1 MKAKLAVTACIA
13 VAFVGMIGWISP
25 PQVQWPLAPQQQY
38 QVAVRSGEATFDLPF
53 VSADEQYLLVVANLA
68 ADVTARP
75 VALTSEAVAVAET
88 SHLTWLPPLVTPER
102 SPAPPAEQPAAAF
115 DESEET
121 ASPDASEA
129 IPGSRTFWLKVGRQ
143 DSQNPAAWREIHTDL
158 LKAGQH
164 VAVYVDRDDRVPG
177 ETGAA
182 IVDAFDQQVLPR
194 LQPWIGKV
202 ADVDGDGRLT
212 IVLTSWL
219 SRLDEGRLS
228 LGGMV
233 ASADFNPSGEPP
245 MSNRADIL
253 YLNANVKPGQ
263 HLATLMAHEYTHA
276 AVCSI
281 RREQVSLL
289 CLSTTEESWLNEA
302 LAHVGENLQG
312 PTWTNLDYRI
322 AARLASCGTAPM
334 SLPYEARQHGRCP
347 QVRGSGYLFLRWCVS
362 RFGPDLLTRLVEGP
376 RSGIA
381 NLEAATG
388 QRFDHLYR
396 EFAVDLFLGWPENGR
411 AGEAGAAAGSDEPFI
426 ATPTCYGRL
435 GPHYLAGP
443 RFQTVDLASELTSE
457 PRSISGTSH
466 TYFVLRSSQPGA
478 RRVRLDLDEGGR
490 WQVTLVRLGED
501 RPQLAI
507 EPLAGSQTVRI
518 TLAEQSTGPVE
529 LEHIAWGEEPALAAD
544 HFTSAGLS
552 LRGQTLQ
559 PGDSLEVALPPNTQP
574 PSTGAWLH
582 GLGRDTAGRPVA
594 AWCTWR
600 PAS

>member
-13 VAFVGMIGWISP
+13 VAFVGIIGWISP
-25 PQVQWPLAPQQQY
+25 PQVQWPLVPQHQY
-38 QVAVRSGEATFDLPF
+38 QVAVRGGEAEFDLPF
-53 VSADEQYLLVVANLA
+53 ASADEQYLLVITNLA
-68 ADVTARP
+68 ADVTPRP
-75 VALTSEAVAVAET
+75 VVLRSDPVAVAET
-88 SHLTWLPPLVTPER
+88 SHLTWLPPLLSPER
-102 SPAPPAEQPAAAF
+102 SPTPPAEQPPAAF
-115 DESEET
+115 NESEET

-158 LKAGQH
+158 LMAGRH
-164 VAVYVDRDDRVPG
+164 VAVYVDRDDRVPV
-177 ETGAA
+177 ETAAA
-182 IVDAFDQQVLPR
+182 IVHSFDEQVLPR

-263 HLATLMAHEYTHA
+263 HLATLLAHEYTHA

-312 PTWTNLDYRI
+312 PAWTNLDYRI
-322 AARLASCGTAPM
+322 AARLASGGTAPM

-362 RFGPDLLTRLVEGP
+362 RFGPDLLTRLVAGP
-376 RSGIA
+376 RSGIG

-388 QRFDHLYR
+388 QRFDRLYR
-396 EFAVDLFLGWPENGR
+396 EFAVDLFLGWPETGR
-411 AGEAGAAAGSDEPFI
+411 AGETGAADSNEPFI
-426 ATPTCYGRL
+426 AAPTCYGRL

-443 RFQTVDLASELTSE
+443 RFQTIDLAGEPTSE
-457 PRSISGTSH
+457 PQNIAGTSH
-466 TYFVLRSSQPGA
+466 AYFVLRSSQPGA
-478 RRVRLDLDEGGR
+478 RRVRLDLDQGGR

-507 EPLAGSQTVRI
+507 EPLAGSHTVRI
-518 TLAEQSTGPVE
+518 TLADQSSGPVQ
-529 LEHIAWGEEPALAAD
+529 LEHLAWGEEPALSTD
-544 HFTSAGLS
+544 HFTSAGQS

-559 PGDSLEVALPPNTQP
+559 PGDSLEVPLPSDAQP
-574 PSTGAWLH
+574 PTAGAWLH
-582 GLGRDTAGRPVA
+582 VLGRDAAGRPVA
-594 AWCTWR
+594 AWCAWR
-600 PAS
+600 PQS